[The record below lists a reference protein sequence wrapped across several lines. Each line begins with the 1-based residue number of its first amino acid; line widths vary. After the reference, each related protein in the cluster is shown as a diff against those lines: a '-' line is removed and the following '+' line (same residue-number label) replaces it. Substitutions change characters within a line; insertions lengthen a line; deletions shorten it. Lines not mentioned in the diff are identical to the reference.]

1 MGKVDLDAN
10 EQLSQHF
17 SRNEFACKCSCG
29 ADHISRDLVAKLET
43 VRVLYGKALKVTS
56 GVRCPV
62 HNEAVGGK
70 ISPPSEHVKGLAADL
85 LVRNSSER
93 FRLMGLC
100 INEFPRV
107 GVAKDF
113 IHVDIASD
121 KSRHVLWT
129 Y

>member
-1 MGKVDLDAN
+1 MSDTEVMEDD
-10 EQLSQHF
+10 QITQHF
-17 SRNEFACKCSCG
+17 SRSEFACKCSCG

-43 VRVLYGKALKVTS
+43 VRLLYGQALKVTS
-56 GVRCPV
+56 GVRCST
-62 HNEAVGGK
+62 HNDGVGGK
-70 ISPPSEHVKGLAADL
+70 PNSEHVKGLAADL

-107 GVAKDF
+107 GVAREF